1 MKNSVYLISH
11 DDGTYEACVS
21 PVATSEKAALLTTEG
36 EYPVKCYYRR
46 MDANGDGIIEMYECV
61 SQEELIDRLNYNGN
75 ALHTIQALWD
85 FDSYKGVSEEVCN
98 VFNAALDAWAILSA
112 EEEWLMREA
121 SKGQAIGTPTV
132 KELVAILSKF
142 PEDYR
147 VSCCG
152 ADCFIHLFEGVKYI
166 TIDNEQYLN

>member
-11 DDGTYEACVS
+11 DDGT
-21 PVATSEKAALLTTEG
+21 
-36 EYPVKCYYRR
+36 
-46 MDANGDGIIEMYECV
+46 
-61 SQEELIDRLNYNGN
+61 
-75 ALHTIQALWD
+75 
-85 FDSYKGVSEEVCN
+85 
-98 VFNAALDAWAILSA
+98 
-112 EEEWLMREA
+112 